1 MGHRHSRDEILEGA
15 LATAYAEGLSRVSF
29 GRVAKRLDTSDRMVV
44 YYFPNKTDPLTNVLM
59 AVGLELQGRLA
70 TAVTEPHP
78 DHLSLVRAAWPVLA
92 SEECDPAFGLFFEAN
107 GLAAAGVEPYRSLVP
122 MLVTAWTDWLDGF
135 LDVPDDVRRA
145 EAEAVIALVDGL
157 LLIRQ
162 LVGPDAAERAA
173 TRIGVTGA

>member
-1 MGHRHSRDEILEGA
+1 MGHRHSRDEILDGA
-15 LATAYAEGLSRVSF
+15 LATAYADGLSSLSF
-29 GRVAKRLDTSDRMVV
+29 GRVAKALDTSDRMVV
-44 YYFPNKTDPLTNVLM
+44 YYFPNKTDLISNVLM
-59 AVGLELQGRLA
+59 AVGVELQARLA
-70 TAVTEPHP
+70 DAVTERHP
-78 DHLSLVRAAWPVLA
+78 DHLSLVRTAWPVLA

-122 MLVTAWTDWLDGF
+122 VLVAAWSDWLDGF
-135 LDVPDDVRRA
+135 LDVPEPDRRA

-173 TRIGVTGA
+173 SRLGVA